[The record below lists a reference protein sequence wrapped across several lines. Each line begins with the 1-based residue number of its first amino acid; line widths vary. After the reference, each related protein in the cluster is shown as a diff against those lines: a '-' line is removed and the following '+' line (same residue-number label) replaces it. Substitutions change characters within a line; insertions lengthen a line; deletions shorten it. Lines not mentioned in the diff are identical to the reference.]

1 MKNTILVTLFS
12 LVCVLILSC
21 VKPADAEVSCRVVLT
36 EPADGHVSFDT
47 LASVR
52 ALSFTA
58 SADWKVKPVN
68 SSAREWC
75 SVTPES
81 GSAGNHTLE
90 ISASQNLSY
99 QKRSAAY
106 NIISG
111 DFQQKVLVTQEA
123 AKKPAEPPAP
133 ESIRILAIGNSFS
146 DDSMWYL
153 YDLLKEAGYD
163 QVKLANLYIGSCTLQ
178 NHAYNISSGAEVYT
192 YRVND
197 AGRWVDHE
205 SFSSAD
211 ALASD
216 IWDIITLQQASGS
229 SGMQDT
235 YQPYVD
241 TIVSKVR
248 ELCPEASLVWH
259 MTWAYQEDST
269 HPEFYKYG
277 HDQMTMYNS
286 IVAAVK
292 NNILTDK
299 DFVKVI
305 PTGTAIQ
312 NLRTSIYGDM
322 VTRDGFHL
330 AYDSGR
336 LAAAMMWLKSL
347 TGCDLEPVTWTPSA
361 YSYTPVQVAA
371 IKEAVDNAY
380 KYPFQVTPSQAER
393 IQEQMSSHR
402 WP

>member
-1 MKNTILVTLFS
+1 MMNRTILVILLS
-12 LVCVLILSC
+12 MVCVLTPSC
-21 VKPADAEVSCRVVLT
+21 VKPADAEVAGSVILT
-36 EPADGHVSFDT
+36 EPVDGHVLFDT

-52 ALSFTA
+52 TLSFTA

-68 SSAREWC
+68 SSAGEWC
-75 SVTPES
+75 AVTPE
-81 GSAGNHTLE
+81 GGAAGDHTLE
-90 ISASQNLSY
+90 ISVSQNLSY
-99 QKRSAAY
+99 QKRSAAF

-111 DFQQKVLVTQEA
+111 EVQQKVLVTQDA
-123 AKKPAEPPAP
+123 AKKPAELPAP

-153 YDLLKEAGYD
+153 YDLLKQAGYD

-178 NHAYNISSGAEVYT
+178 NHAYNINSGAQVYT

-211 ALASD
+211 AVASD
-216 IWDIITLQQASGS
+216 SWDVITLQQASGS

-235 YQPYVD
+235 YQPHID

-248 ELCPEASLVWH
+248 ELCPGAALAWH

-277 HDQMTMYNS
+277 HDQMGMYDS
-286 IVAAVK
+286 IVTAVK
-292 NNILTDK
+292 GNILTDK
-299 DFVKVI
+299 DFIMVI

-312 NLRTSIYGDM
+312 NLRTSLYGDT

-347 TGCDLEPVTWTPSA
+347 TGCDLGQITWTPSA
-361 YSYTPVQVAA
+361 YAYMPVQIAA
-371 IKEAVDNAY
+371 IREAVDNAY
-380 KYPFQVTPSQAER
+380 KNPFQVTPSQITGE
-393 IQEQMSSHR
+393 
-402 WP
+402 